1 MRIAD
6 DWNGDPSDNTHL
18 ALVGRYRTARQAH
31 EAGLAVLAAGH
42 PYWIH
47 QEDGGFILVV
57 HSQQADLLRHE
68 VRIAEIKNRY
78 WPPQSID
85 LPTKTTRKTPT
96 LAFALL
102 LIVVFAAQNRIPV
115 LEQLGMNSSEGVIG
129 RGELWRTITA
139 ITLHGDLGHL
149 AGNLFSIGL
158 FTYLSARYLGN
169 GLAWLLIIAISALS
183 NLTNSV
189 IHSGE
194 SYFSLGASTAVFAA
208 LGLLSGF
215 PLGLFLRSREPL
227 QTRDWL
233 VPLSGGC
240 LLFAWMG
247 GGEFPTDVAGHFW
260 SFVYGTLASG
270 AVAAMALHA
279 KISPR
284 WQSNLIGIAWGAI
297 AVCWALAWNF
307 SQFSNASIN

>member
-1 MRIAD
+1 MQEE
-6 DWNGDPSDNTHL
+6 NPSNNEPFVT
-18 ALVGRYRTARQAH
+18 VGKYRTARQAH

-42 PYWIH
+42 PYWALE
-47 QEDGGFILVV
+47 EDGYFLLVV
-57 HSQQADLLRHE
+57 DSRYEDILRREVQIADF
-68 VRIAEIKNRY
+68 KNRY
-78 WPPQSID
+78 WPPPSID
-85 LPTKTTRKTPT
+85 LPTKTTSKAPT
-96 LAFALL
+96 ILFGIFLAL
-102 LIVVFAAQNRIPV
+102 VFTAQRRFPE

-129 RGELWRTITA
+129 KGEFWRTITA

-149 AGNLFSIGL
+149 AGNLLGISL

-169 GLAWLLIIAISALS
+169 GLAWLLIISVSALS
-183 NLTNSV
+183 NSTNAV

-194 SYFSLGASTAVFAA
+194 PYFSLGASTAVFAA
-208 LGLLSGF
+208 LGLLTGF
-215 PLGLFLRSREPL
+215 PLGTYLRSKEPL

-260 SFVYGTLASG
+260 SFVYGTAI
-270 AVAAMALHA
+270 ACVVATAYLHA

-284 WQSNLIGIAWGAI
+284 WQGTLIFVAWAAI
-297 AVCWALAWNF
+297 ALSWSLAWNL
-307 SQFSNASIN
+307 SEIVPASYPH